1 MHPILEM
8 IILLL
13 CCLRLQAKP
22 GKLVNNWPKPFFAA
36 ARFCIEPTSQHHPH
50 LVIVG
55 GPWRSH
61 LIWQSLRC
69 CILWTL
75 LECTIAVLFTSQD
88 PSSGIHIVT
97 LLLYKCK
104 EALFT
109 VQCNVRLEYALFSET
124 SFVCWHCSP
133 VHFSVHHF
141 NLIPR
146 SSTPSCPL
154 FN

>member
-1 MHPILEM
+1 MCKVCAH
-8 IILLL
+8 IILWHDVYPCCTEKL
-13 CCLRLQAKP
+13 CKCWS
-22 GKLVNNWPKPFFAA
+22 GKKQFLERSSAGALNKS
-36 ARFCIEPTSQHHPH
+36 TS
-50 LVIVG
+50 VAIWDFWVG
-55 GPWRSH
+55 GW
-61 LIWQSLRC
+61 W
-69 CILWTL
+69 ILKDIL
-75 LECTIAVLFTSQD
+75 CTRAVLLTSRD

-104 EALFT
+104 EAALFT

-124 SFVCWHCSP
+124 PFVCWHCSP